1 MTLTGMLL
9 AGGRSRRMGQ
19 DKATVTFEG
28 QPLWQR
34 QIDLLRGL
42 SPATLWIS
50 ARSRRPWCPAEIE
63 VVLDEPPS
71 RGPLSGLAAGLGRL
85 QTSHLLVLGIDL
97 PQVSVG
103 HLHKLWALARPGSGV
118 IPLNEAYFEPLCAV
132 YPVEAAAIAQQAL
145 KSSDVSLQHFAK
157 TLVSRSRAQAYALN
171 LGERS
176 LYLNL
181 NTPADLPGRAEIS
194 AEIQGLQVK
203 SRTRQSR

>member
-9 AGGRSRRMGQ
+9 AGGRSRRMGR
-19 DKATVTFEG
+19 DKATLTFEG

-42 SPATLWIS
+42 SPAALWIS
-50 ARSRRPWCPAEIE
+50 ARAGVPWCPAEVE
-63 VVLDEPPS
+63 LVLDEPSS

-97 PQVSVG
+97 PRVAAQ
-103 HLHKLWALARPGSGV
+103 HLCKLWALARPGSGV
-118 IPLNEAYFEPLCAV
+118 IPLNEDYFEPLCAV
-132 YPVEAAAIAQQAL
+132 YPAEAAAIADLAL

-157 TLVSRSRAQAYALN
+157 ALFSQSRAQAYVLTPE
-171 LGERS
+171 ERS

-181 NTPADLPGRAEIS
+181 NTPADLPGVSEHRCFD
-194 AEIQGLQVK
+194 
-203 SRTRQSR
+203 